1 MVPDKK
7 DTLLIKTVRKDTGKA
22 IKINKIKKKK
32 KKQPRKPLDF
42 TLEWVFLFCL
52 WFIFFDG

>member
-1 MVPDKK
+1 MIPDKK

-32 KKQPRKPLDF
+32 KTTKETFRFHFRVGFSVLPL
-42 TLEWVFLFCL
+42 VY
-52 WFIFFDG
+52 IF

>member
-32 KKQPRKPLDF
+32 TTKETFRFHFRVGFSVLPL
-42 TLEWVFLFCL
+42 VY
-52 WFIFFDG
+52 IF